1 MLFIE
6 DYTHKKI
13 GRIKCGFQFQKFL
26 YLRQQKHGMMATSIR
41 DLKKELKYAFGSLID
56 QVLLIQ
62 LASDKDNKSTGALI
76 NEILDVYE
84 EFLGKVNAHR
94 KAEDKKAYFKQ
105 LNAEIRAKL
114 SEFQDKINQL

>member
-1 MLFIE
+1 
-6 DYTHKKI
+6 
-13 GRIKCGFQFQKFL
+13 
-26 YLRQQKHGMMATSIR
+26 MATSIR

-62 LASDKDNKSTGALI
+62 LASDKEDKSTSALI

-84 EFLGKVNAHR
+84 EFLAKVNAHR
-94 KAEDKKAYFKQ
+94 KSEDKKAYFKQ

-114 SEFQDKINQL
+114 NEFQEKINQL

>member
-1 MLFIE
+1 
-6 DYTHKKI
+6 
-13 GRIKCGFQFQKFL
+13 
-26 YLRQQKHGMMATSIR
+26 MATSIR

-62 LASDKDNKSTGALI
+62 LASDTENKSTSALI

-84 EFLGKVNAHR
+84 DFLGKVNAHR
-94 KAEDKKAYFKQ
+94 KAENKKAYFKQ
-105 LNAEIRAKL
+105 LNEEIRAKL